1 MTSKSSQVICPSCGA
16 ENLPGTLFCV
26 QCGTYLPSGGPLR
39 TEPIPDQED
48 EQPARPSRKKEGDA
62 QARAISLEVDVTN
75 SGRKVLLSAERE
87 ILVGRLDAAH
97 GIFPE
102 LDLTTDG
109 GLEQGVSRRHARI
122 YTRDGT
128 CFVED
133 LDSTN
138 GTFLNG
144 ERLTPYLP
152 YAFQDGDELMFGTMH
167 ISVRIHSESE
177 RQGAAVAS
185 SAPDEASEEEAPEE
199 EASA

>member
-1 MTSKSSQVICPSCGA
+1 MSSKSSQVICPSCGA

-39 TEPIPDQED
+39 TEPIPDQEA
-48 EQPARPSRKKEGDA
+48 EHPARPSHKKDGDV
-62 QARAISLEVDVTN
+62 QAKAISLEVDVTN

-128 CFVED
+128 CFAED

-152 YAFQDGDELMFGTMH
+152 YAFQDSDELMFGTMH
-167 ISVRIHSESE
+167 ISVRIHSENE
-177 RQGAAVAS
+177 RRGAASAS
-185 SAPDEASEEEAPEE
+185 PPPAGETSGE
-199 EASA
+199 EAS

>member
-1 MTSKSSQVICPSCGA
+1 MAQKGGKVVCPSCGSD
-16 ENLPGTLFCV
+16 NLPGTLFCV

-39 TEPIPDQED
+39 TEPLPDQED
-48 EQPARPSRKKEGDA
+48 GRPARPTRGDGTEEENP
-62 QARAISLEVDVTN
+62 AINIEVDVLNT
-75 SGRKVLLSAERE
+75 GRKILLSADRE

-102 LDLTTDG
+102 LDMTTDG

-144 ERLTPYLP
+144 ERVTPYLP
-152 YAFQDGDELMFGTMH
+152 YAFHDGDTLTFGTMRLKVH
-167 ISVRIHSESE
+167 IYR
-177 RQGAAVAS
+177 G
-185 SAPDEASEEEAPEE
+185 EEAQV
-199 EASA
+199 

>member
-1 MTSKSSQVICPSCGA
+1 MTEKENKLICPSCGA

-39 TEPIPDQED
+39 TEPLPDQE
-48 EQPARPSRKKEGDA
+48 EGRSAQPRTEDQEGEER
-62 QARAISLEVDVTN
+62 RALNIEVEVLNT
-75 SGRKVLLSAERE
+75 GRKVLLSADRE

-102 LDLTTDG
+102 LDMTTDG

-138 GTFLNG
+138 GTFLND
-144 ERLTPYLP
+144 ERITPYLP
-152 YAFQDGDELMFGTMH
+152 YAFRDGDLLMFGTMRLKVH
-167 ISVRIHSESE
+167 IY
-177 RQGAAVAS
+177 AS
-185 SAPDEASEEEAPEE
+185 KS
-199 EASA
+199 

>member
-1 MTSKSSQVICPSCGA
+1 MAQKSGKVTCPSCGA
-16 ENLPGTLFCV
+16 DNLPGTLFCV

-39 TEPIPDQED
+39 TEPLPEQED
-48 EQPARPSRKKEGDA
+48 GRPARPRYDNGDPA
-62 QARAISLEVDVTN
+62 ERARTINLEVSVLD
-75 SGRKVLLSAERE
+75 SGRKMLLSADRE

-102 LDLTTDG
+102 LDMTTDD

-144 ERLTPYLP
+144 ERITPYLP
-152 YAFQDGDELMFGTMH
+152 YAFHDGDALTFGTMQLQVRVFDTGE
-167 ISVRIHSESE
+167 SV
-177 RQGAAVAS
+177 
-185 SAPDEASEEEAPEE
+185 
-199 EASA
+199 

>member
-1 MTSKSSQVICPSCGA
+1 MSSKSSQVICPSCGA

-39 TEPIPDQED
+39 TEPIPDQEA
-48 EQPARPSRKKEGDA
+48 EHPARPSHQKDRDV
-62 QARAISLEVDVTN
+62 QAKAISLEVDVTN

-167 ISVRIHSESE
+167 ISVSIHSASE
-177 RQGAAVAS
+177 RPSPAS
-185 SAPDEASEEEAPEE
+185 TSSPASETSGE
-199 EASA
+199 

>member
-1 MTSKSSQVICPSCGA
+1 MNQKGNKIVCPSCGA

-39 TEPIPDQED
+39 TEPLPDQDDGRLARPRQEGKED
-48 EQPARPSRKKEGDA
+48 ELDNRV
-62 QARAISLEVDVTN
+62 INIEVEVLNT
-75 SGRKVLLSAERE
+75 GRKVLLSADRE

-102 LDLTTDG
+102 LDMTTDG

-138 GTFLNG
+138 GTFLND
-144 ERLTPYLP
+144 ERVTPYLP
-152 YAFQDGDELMFGTMH
+152 YAFRDGDSLMFGTMRMKVH
-167 ISVRIHSESE
+167 IYSNEK
-177 RQGAAVAS
+177 
-185 SAPDEASEEEAPEE
+185 
-199 EASA
+199 